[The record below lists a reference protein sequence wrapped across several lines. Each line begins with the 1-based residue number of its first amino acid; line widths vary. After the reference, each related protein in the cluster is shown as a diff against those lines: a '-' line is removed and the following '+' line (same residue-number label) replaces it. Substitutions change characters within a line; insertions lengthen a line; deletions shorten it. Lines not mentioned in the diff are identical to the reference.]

1 MMRVG
6 GTRGTMQQCIAEIE
20 DSALPQDFKLKQVR
34 SLVRYMREVDGLVR
48 GINSESGFEADCTA
62 YLEILC
68 TKEESEL
75 NRRVSCT
82 RVLKQDFD
90 EKRREWRRT
99 KKNVINAIS
108 EMSAR
113 ALKFECS
120 EKKTIALHAI
130 QFYKNVMANDNGAIP
145 GESESTDGLID
156 QYRRH
161 RDEISKIPFYA
172 DSIMKMLKD
181 IRRTV
186 NASAKLQPGSNAFT
200 QFLDEWW
207 ASVVEFLEQSPIV
220 DAERNAREVMQTL
233 KKLKGKQ
240 EEFKKREM
248 SRLMNKLEAQDKATP
263 PMTPASKAVVILD
276 DSVNPEDTV
285 RWNEKARPDDEEGS
299 VLEGDTEHD
308 YDGHDEAVDELS
320 ELGHGGVDDMS
331 QWSESS
337 PSRSEASL
345 TPRRQLAERG
355 RERGFTTSMATIP
368 DNAGNMSV
376 ASWDVGSEPTLGT
389 DGGTDQDIAAASGL
403 PEDESDDNDDEEDDE
418 FEVADSLDLGAVALC
433 AIETGADGQQ
443 TYQDT
448 ARTPQAMRHLTNKLG
463 VEQQRFSAALDYFR
477 QEQRTKG
484 RRPVMPPPPP
494 SASRSKTLAS
504 RGRDTPRIGNIRGR
518 RVSQGGNGKNQRP
531 GLRDVTFK
539 QTSTTSSAV
548 YRSHSLYVS
557 STSSTSSTRVQG
569 AASARKRT
577 NTIIRSNSKNL
588 DIDHQS

>member
-6 GTRGTMQQCIAEIE
+6 GTRGTMEQCLAELE
-20 DSALPQDFKLKQVR
+20 ESPLPASFKLTQVR
-34 SLVRYMREVDGLVR
+34 SLLRYIREVGGLVKQ
-48 GINSESGFEADCTA
+48 ISSESGFEADTTA

-68 TKEESEL
+68 AKEDSNL
-75 NRRVSCT
+75 LRRVSDT
-82 RVLKQDFD
+82 RILKQDFD

-113 ALKFECS
+113 ALKFECG

-130 QFYKNVMANDNGAIP
+130 QFYKNVMASDDGAIP

-186 NASAKLQPGSNAFT
+186 SASAKLQPGSNAFT

-207 ASVVEFLEQSPIV
+207 ASVVDFLQHSPIV

-240 EEFKKREM
+240 EENKKREM
-248 SRLMNKLEAQDKATP
+248 SRLMNKLEAQDKVTP
-263 PMTPASKAVVILD
+263 PVTPASELVAILD
-276 DSVNPEDTV
+276 DSINPEDTV
-285 RWNEKARPDDEEGS
+285 RWNDEAQPHGEERS
-299 VLEGDTEHD
+299 SLLDGDTEHD
-308 YDGHDEAVDELS
+308 YDGNDEGLDELS
-320 ELGHGGVDDMS
+320 ELGRGGVDEES

-337 PSRSEASL
+337 PTRSEFSPKP
-345 TPRRQLAERG
+345 PRQQAERG
-355 RERGFTTSMATIP
+355 HSGFAGMSSVP
-368 DNAGNMSV
+368 DNVGSASV
-376 ASWDVGSEPTLGT
+376 ASWDARSEPTLGT

-403 PEDESDDNDDEEDDE
+403 PEDESEDSDDEEDDD

-433 AIETGADGQQ
+433 ATGTGADGQQ
-443 TYQDT
+443 TYQDA
-448 ARTPQAMRHLTNKLG
+448 ARTPQAMRHMTNKLG

-477 QEQRTKG
+477 QEQRAKG
-484 RRPVMPPPPP
+484 RRPAMPPPPP
-494 SASRSKTLAS
+494 GPSRSKTFTS
-504 RGRDTPRIGNIRGR
+504 RGRETRRTVKVGGR
-518 RVSQGGNGKNQRP
+518 RLSGDGGKKPRP
-531 GLRDVTFK
+531 GVRDVTLK
-539 QTSTTSSAV
+539 QTNTTTSTSAM
-548 YRSHSLYVS
+548 YRSHSLYIS
-557 STSSTSSTRVQG
+557 SSSSTSSTRIQG
-569 AASARKRT
+569 SSASTRQRINFRT
-577 NTIIRSNSKNL
+577 QSRAL
-588 DIDHQS
+588 GIDHES